1 MRDELEQQLVTKF
14 PELFGDRDKPPTET
28 LICFGCA
35 CDDGWFD
42 LIYTACHVI
51 QSHMEY
57 MPETPQFR
65 FSQIKEKFG
74 GLRLYHY
81 GGDDYTSAVCT
92 MAEALS
98 YKICELTGDRGQLC
112 STGYWLR
119 TLSPAMA
126 EKHGYTPVKNCK
138 GDELENEPK
147 ENTDA
152 AKEKYTGSDAV

>member
-1 MRDELEQQLVTKF
+1 VREELEQQLVTKF
-14 PELFGDRDKPPTET
+14 PALFGDRDKPPTET
-28 LICFGCA
+28 LICFGCE

-57 MPETPQFR
+57 KPETPQFR

-92 MAEALS
+92 MAESLS

-126 EKHGYTPVKNCK
+126 EKHGYKLLSK
-138 GDELENEPK
+138 DDDDDEEENNSDIAEQPK
-147 ENTDA
+147 T
-152 AKEKYTGSDAV
+152 